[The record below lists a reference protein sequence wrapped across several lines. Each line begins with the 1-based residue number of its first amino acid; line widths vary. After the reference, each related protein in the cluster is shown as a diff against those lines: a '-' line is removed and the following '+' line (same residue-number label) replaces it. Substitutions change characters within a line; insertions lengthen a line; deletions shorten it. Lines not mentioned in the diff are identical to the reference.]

1 MTSIVS
7 LSAWTYTKAEGTTL
21 EVCVKKSGL
30 IYVIGEEFRRSECKK
45 NDSLLSW
52 NTAGIQG
59 LKGDTGL
66 QGPKG
71 DVGATGPKGDTGATG
86 AQGTQGITGS
96 IGPMGLQGAKG
107 DSASNGAGNIAFC
120 SNTFLNCQVILKT
133 DGTIWEF
140 TDPTWIPTPNVP
152 KTIPV
157 AVSDVVLWDRFM
169 VLDKNGDVWRWSN
182 NHWNNVGH
190 PN

>member
-1 MTSIVS
+1 MTGIVS
-7 LSAWTYTKAEGTTL
+7 LSAWSYTKAEGVTL

-30 IYVIGEEFRRSECKK
+30 IYVIGEDFRRSECKK

-59 LKGDTGL
+59 PRGETGL

-71 DVGATGPKGDTGATG
+71 DTGPQGEVGDNGPMGQQGPKGDKATH
-86 AQGTQGITGS
+86 
-96 IGPMGLQGAKG
+96 
-107 DSASNGAGNIAFC
+107 GAGNIAFC
-120 SNTFLNCQVILKT
+120 ESYSRNCQIVLKT

-140 TDPTWIPTPNVP
+140 NGYNVWIPTPNYPQNVP
-152 KTIPV
+152 V
-157 AVSDVVLWDRFM
+157 GVSQIASWDRFSF
-169 VLDKNGDVWRWSN
+169 LDVNGDVWRWDN
-182 NHWNNVGH
+182 NRWDNQGH